1 MSGECCAHLC
11 VCPGTALSYN
21 EQRAG
26 PCTLL
31 HSLHCHVHYCTLL
44 YSATLYFTLLH
55 CALLCVQCCSAVQWA
70 VGCWRQEKARERG
83 EETIA
88 GGWSSALYCTVLEL
102 CTVLHCT
109 VLELCTALHN
119 RNLHCTVLLCT
130 SMKFSTLHF
139 TALWYSALHCDVVH
153 CTVLQCT

>member
-1 MSGECCAHLC
+1 MDFTLVHRLPIVFTALSMSGECCAHLC

-55 CALLCVQCCSAVQWA
+55 CTLLCYTVHFSVSSVVVQYNERWA
-70 VGCWRQEKARERG
+70 
-83 EETIA
+83 A
-88 GGWSSALYCTVLEL
+88 GGRRKHGREERKQLQGDGALHCTALH
-102 CTVLHCT
+102 CTGALHCIVLHCT
-109 VLELCTALHN
+109 GA
-119 RNLHCTVLLCT
+119 LHCT
-130 SMKFSTLHF
+130 
-139 TALWYSALHCDVVH
+139 A
-153 CTVLQCT
+153 QQ